1 MVTKKLALCGLST
14 AMVLQGC
21 ATAPMGPSMV
31 AAKGPN
37 VTFDQYEQD
46 QAVCKQYA
54 SQETAGQA
62 EQANNNAVGSA
73 VLGTVLGAG
82 LGAAI
87 GGGRGAAIG
96 AAGGAAIGT
105 SVGANQSTWSNMS
118 IQQRYDSVYLQCM
131 SAKGNTVP
139 VYQPPPP
146 AYYYRY
152 QPPPPGYYAPPPPP
166 PPGY

>member
-1 MVTKKLALCGLST
+1 MRQSKLAATGLV
-14 AMVLQGC
+14 AVLLVEGC
-21 ATAPMGPSMV
+21 TMQPMGPSVV

-37 VTFDQYEQD
+37 VSFDQYEQD
-46 QAVCKQYA
+46 NAVCKQYA

-62 EQANNNAVGSA
+62 QQANNNAVGA
-73 VLGTVLGAG
+73 GILGTVIGAG

-96 AAGGAAIGT
+96 AASGAALGT
-105 SVGANQSTWSNMS
+105 TVGANQSQWANMS

-131 SAKGNTVP
+131 QAKGNIAP

-146 AYYYRY
+146 AYYYPA
-152 QPPPPGYYAPPPPP
+152 PPPPPAYYPPP